1 VAYIDDCLTILNMVR
16 PSPKRTYDN
25 SFREQKAEDTRDR
38 ILQALTDLLADPEI
52 KLVDLS
58 VGRIAEGAGVSEPTV
73 YRHFPNR
80 EAMFEA
86 FDGWYGDRMGKFEMP
101 ANLDELAA
109 LPTRLFVYY
118 DEHADLIRASRT
130 RNDVAQ
136 IGMKARRRRDKLVT
150 DALAPVTSHLEP
162 KQAQARAA
170 VFRYLNSSQAWH
182 TLTSELGVESKDGAD
197 AVTWALETL
206 LAQLRRDGSRQA
218 KPEKSRSKSSSSIR
232 RTRRK
237 EKP

>member
-1 VAYIDDCLTILNMVR
+1 MET
-16 PSPKRTYDN
+16 PSQKRRYDN

-38 ILQALTDLLADPEI
+38 ILQALTDLLADPKTKISE
-52 KLVDLS
+52 LS
-58 VGRIAEGAGVSEPTV
+58 VGRIAERAGVSEPTV

-86 FDGWYGDRMGKFEMP
+86 FDDWYGARMGKFDMP
-101 ANLDELAA
+101 TDLDELVA
-109 LPTRLFVYY
+109 LPPRSFAYY

-136 IGMKARRRRDKLVT
+136 IGGRARRRRT
-150 DALAPVTSHLEP
+150 RMMADALSPLTAHLEP
-162 KQAQARAA
+162 GDAQARAA

-182 TLTSELGVESKDGAD
+182 TLTSELGVESRDAAGA
-197 AVTWALETL
+197 VSWALETL
-206 LAQLRRDGSRQA
+206 LAELRRDHAAASP
-218 KPEKSRSKSSSSIR
+218 KRSKTKTPSSSTSSSKR
-232 RTRRK
+232 RARRK